1 MSAPITTSQKRK
13 QEFDKKLKQIEADEL
28 KLKNLEHELLRLQVR
43 IATESSPLVEEYC
56 ELRFQNLTILKEFLS
71 ESNFKK
77 KEKRLIIHLMTDLAV
92 GLQRAGD
99 PRAQD
104 FLDEL
109 LSQDEGL
116 EPQEERKERVHTH
129 KFTTPPKNEKMEESK
144 IEIKT
149 LFRQLAKAFH
159 PDKEPE
165 EHLKEEK
172 TNLMKRITAAY
183 ENQDLYGLLKL
194 EKEHLGPREF
204 SEDKLELYIKHVND
218 RLKELK
224 TFEACLKKTGPLAG
238 IYKYI
243 YSIKPTMREY
253 NIQNEISKIEEEV
266 QKEKDLQTILW
277 DRSSLKSF
285 LKS

>member
-1 MSAPITTSQKRK
+1 MNTPITTAQKRK

-28 KLKNLEHELLRLQVR
+28 KLKNLEQELIRLQIRV
-43 IATESSPLVEEYC
+43 ASESAPIVDEFC
-56 ELRFQNLTILKEFLS
+56 ELRFQNLNMLKDFLDDS
-71 ESNFKK
+71 SFKK
-77 KEKRLIIHLMTDLAV
+77 KEKRLIIRLMTDLAI

-109 LSQDEGL
+109 LSQDEDF

-129 KFTTPPKNEKMEESK
+129 KFTPPPSEKQVEGK
-144 IEIKT
+144 LEIKT

-159 PDKEPE
+159 PDKEQE

-172 TNLMKRITAAY
+172 TALMKKITAAY
-183 ENQDLYGLLKL
+183 ENQDLYGLLKI
-194 EKEHLGPREF
+194 EKEHMGPREF
-204 SEDKLELYIKHVND
+204 SEDKVELYIKHIND

-224 TFEACLKKTGPLAG
+224 AFEAQLKKHGPLSA

-243 YSIKPTMREY
+243 YAQKPTMREY
-253 NIQNEISKIEEEV
+253 NIKNELSKIEDEV
-266 QKEKDLQTILW
+266 QKEKELQSILW
-277 DRSSLKSF
+277 DRASLKNF
-285 LKS
+285 LKN